1 MDRPLDAYSS
11 LESSP
16 KRPAPDGGSPP
27 APFRRAAG
35 ARTQRMRAEAAGGTV
50 CQIRNV
56 RVGARRTTLRL
67 ENVFWDAFD
76 ALCAREQVSVDS
88 VLTDLEAERDS
99 EALTSMVR
107 SYVIAYWRRQ
117 AGGA

>member
-1 MDRPLDAYSS
+1 MDRPHDVLPT

-16 KRPAPDGGSPP
+16 KRPSTDGAAAPPSS
-27 APFRRAAG
+27 RRPAG
-35 ARTQRMRAEAAGGTV
+35 ARTHRMRAEAAGGTV

-88 VLTDLEAERDS
+88 VLTDLEAERQD

-117 AGGA
+117 AGA